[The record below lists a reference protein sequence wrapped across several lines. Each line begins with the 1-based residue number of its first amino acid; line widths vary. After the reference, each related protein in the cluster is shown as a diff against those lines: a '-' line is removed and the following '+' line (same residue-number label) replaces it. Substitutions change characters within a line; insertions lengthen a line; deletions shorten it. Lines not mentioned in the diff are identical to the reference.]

1 MLQVTSKSLA
11 DGAYES
17 LMEAIVSGELA
28 PGQRLRID
36 DLAGVLGTSRVP
48 VRDAIKRLEADGLIE
63 TKSNAWTRVTP
74 IRAQEAA
81 DAFPIIASLH
91 ALATRLGV
99 PALTDDHLERML
111 EADARRTAA
120 LESGQVVEA
129 IEADDS
135 FHGIL
140 LEASRN
146 EVLGESIERLMPRI
160 RRLDLLHF
168 SRLSRRNSSGDHA
181 EIIEACRNRD
191 AFAASALVE
200 RNFLRLGDEMTALLD
215 EVEAE

>member
-1 MLQVTSKSLA
+1 MRSVASKSLA

-36 DLAGVLGTSRVP
+36 ALAGDIGTSRIP

-81 DAFPIIASLH
+81 EAFPIIASLH

-99 PALTDDHLERML
+99 PALTEDDFDQML
-111 EADARRTAA
+111 EADARRASA
-120 LESGQVVEA
+120 LEAGQVVEA

-135 FHGIL
+135 FHGVL
-140 LEASRN
+140 LKASRN
-146 EVLGESIERLMPRI
+146 ELLGESIARLMPRI

-168 SRLSRRNSSGDHA
+168 SHLSQRNSSRDHA
-181 EIIEACRNRD
+181 DIIAACQSRD
-191 AFAASALVE
+191 AGAASALVE
-200 RNFLRLGDEMTALLD
+200 QNFLRLGEEMTALLD
-215 EVEAE
+215 EAEAQ